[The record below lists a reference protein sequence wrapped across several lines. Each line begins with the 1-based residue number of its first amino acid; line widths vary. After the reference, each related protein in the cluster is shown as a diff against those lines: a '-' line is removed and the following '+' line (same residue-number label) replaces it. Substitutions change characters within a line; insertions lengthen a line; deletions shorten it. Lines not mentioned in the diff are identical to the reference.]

1 MGNARNLAF
10 WAVLFILILALFN
23 LFGDGQSA
31 MNSRTVSYSDFM
43 AAVDKGEV
51 KTVQLDGEDVRYQMA
66 DGTAYSTVKPVNDPI
81 AEKLIEKGVD
91 GIITDDPAT
100 MVQLRNSLRR

>member
-10 WAVLFILILALFN
+10 WAVLFLLILALFN

-31 MNSRTVSYSDFM
+31 MNARSVSYSDFI

-51 KTVQLDGEDVRYQMA
+51 KQVEI
-66 DGTAYSTVKPVNDPI
+66 TAAP
-81 AEKLIEKGVD
+81 
-91 GIITDDPAT
+91 
-100 MVQLRNSLRR
+100 